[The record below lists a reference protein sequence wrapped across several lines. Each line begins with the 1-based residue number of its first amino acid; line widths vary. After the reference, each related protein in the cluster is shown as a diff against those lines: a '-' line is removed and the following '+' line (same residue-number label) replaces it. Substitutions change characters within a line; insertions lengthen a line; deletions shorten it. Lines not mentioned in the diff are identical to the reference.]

1 LVLKLGK
8 YGHLT
13 PRDYSIIGFD
23 DSPYADT
30 INLTTM
36 RQDPQ
41 AMGRMAA
48 NKALALMNG
57 ESLDKPHELIQAQL
71 ILRETDSPRG

>member
-1 LVLKLGK
+1 
-8 YGHLT
+8 
-13 PRDYSIIGFD
+13 
-23 DSPYADT
+23 
-30 INLTTM
+30 
-36 RQDPQ
+36 
-41 AMGRMAA
+41 MGRMAA